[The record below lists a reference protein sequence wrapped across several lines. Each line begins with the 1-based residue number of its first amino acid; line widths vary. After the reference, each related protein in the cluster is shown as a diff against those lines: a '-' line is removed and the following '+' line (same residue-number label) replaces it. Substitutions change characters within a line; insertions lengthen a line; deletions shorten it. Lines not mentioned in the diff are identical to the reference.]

1 MAPASAGPVSA
12 TVRVP
17 GSKSITN
24 RALVLAAL
32 ADRPTVID
40 YALDARDTSLMI
52 AALGA
57 LGARIE
63 RDKRDNSR
71 LTVTPGPAA
80 RGDVRIDVGNAGT
93 VLRFVPP
100 TATIAEADVTFVG
113 DARVSQRPIGPL
125 LTALLELGAQISP
138 GGADR
143 VPFVVHGHGRLKGG
157 TVTLNASSS
166 SQLISGLLLAA
177 PRFDA
182 GARVIHDGPPVPSA
196 PHIAMTVRMLG
207 AYGADVVGDGPSW
220 TVAPGLTSPGRV
232 TVEPDLSNALPF
244 AAAALVTGGEVT
256 IAGWPAD
263 SLQPAERITS
273 LLRDL
278 GADVANGP
286 DGLQVAGAGPVRG
299 IDADLSD
306 VGELTP
312 VLTALASLADSPSRL
327 RGIGHLRGH
336 ETDRLA
342 ALAAEIARL
351 GGDVTECDDGLRV
364 EPRPLSADGAQFN
377 SHDDHRLV
385 MAAAVLGLATGGLVV
400 ANAGTVA
407 KTFPRFVESWER
419 LIGS

>member
-1 MAPASAGPVSA
+1 MSAGPVSA

-24 RALVLAAL
+24 RALILAAL
-32 ADRPTVID
+32 ADRPTVI
-40 YALDARDTSLMI
+40 ANPLDARDISLMV
-52 AALGA
+52 AALRA
-57 LGARIE
+57 LGSRIV
-63 RDKRDNSR
+63 RGDGQ
-71 LTVTPGPAA
+71 LTVAPGLAA
-80 RGDVRIDVGNAGT
+80 RSDTTVNVGNAGT

-100 TATIAEADVTFVG
+100 AATLAEADVTFVG
-113 DARVSQRPIGPL
+113 DQRASHRPVGPL
-125 LTALLELGAQISP
+125 LTALRQLGAQISP

-143 VPFVVHGHGRLKGG
+143 VPFVVHGHGGPEGG
-157 TVTLNASSS
+157 TVTLDASSS
-166 SQLISGLLLAA
+166 SQLVSGLLLAA

-196 PHIAMTVRMLG
+196 PHIAMTVRMLRAFG
-207 AYGADVVGDGPSW
+207 AEVVSDGPGW
-220 TVAPGLTSPGRV
+220 TVAPGLVSPSCI

-263 SLQPAERITS
+263 SLQPADRITS
-273 LLRDL
+273 LLRAL
-278 GADVANGP
+278 GADVTVGP
-286 DGLQVAGAGPVRG
+286 DGLRVAGSGRIRG

-312 VLTALASLADSPSRL
+312 VLTAVASLADSPSRL

-336 ETDRLA
+336 ETDRLE
-342 ALAAEIARL
+342 ALAAEMAKL
-351 GGDVTECDDGLRV
+351 GGGVTELDDGLRV
-364 EPRPLSADGAQFN
+364 EPSPLSADGAVFD

-385 MAAAVLGLATGGLVV
+385 MAAAVLGLATGGLPV

-407 KTFPRFVESWER
+407 KTFPGFVESWER